1 MNTPHTAPILL
12 CYDRSLGSGRAI
24 EAAGA
29 LFPGHSAIVLHVWSH
44 AGVRAGVYGTS
55 SGSHASDGSDVE
67 QAAMELAD
75 EGGRL
80 ALAAGLAATAAI
92 APAGFEATWHA
103 ILAVAEQHGVELIVV
118 GTRGLPA
125 LRSLLHGSVSHG
137 LVQHAPCPVL
147 VVPPARCVEQVL
159 APVHVERAPAR
170 LATMFG
176 LAIGI
181 LHP

>member
-12 CYDRSLGSGRAI
+12 CYDRSIGSCRAI
-24 EAAGA
+24 EAAGV
-29 LFPGHSAIVLHVWSH
+29 LFPGHAAIVLHVWSH

-55 SGSHASDGSDVE
+55 SGSRASDGSEVE
-67 QAAMELAD
+67 QAAMELAE

-80 ALAAGLAATAAI
+80 ALASGLAATAAI
-92 APAGFEATWHA
+92 APAGFEAAWHA
-103 ILAVAEQHGVELIVV
+103 ILAVAEQHGVELIAV

-159 APVHVERAPAR
+159 APVRAEPA
-170 LATMFG
+170 LARVPSLLG
-176 LAIGI
+176 LA
-181 LHP
+181 

>member
-1 MNTPHTAPILL
+1 VNTPHTAPILL
-12 CYDRSLGSGRAI
+12 CYDRSLGSCRAI
-24 EAAGA
+24 EAAGV

-44 AGVRAGVYGTS
+44 AGVRAGMYGTS
-55 SGSHASDGSDVE
+55 TGAQAYDASEVE
-67 QAAMELAD
+67 HAAMQIAD

-92 APAGFEATWHA
+92 APAGFEATWHP
-103 ILAVAEQHGVELIVV
+103 ILAVAEQHGVEIIVV

-159 APVHVERAPAR
+159 APVHAERAPAR
-170 LATMFG
+170 LVSMLG
-176 LAIGI
+176 LA
-181 LHP
+181 

>member
-1 MNTPHTAPILL
+1 MRERTTVNTPHIAPILL
-12 CYDRSLGSGRAI
+12 CYDRSTGSCRAI

-29 LFPGHSAIVLHVWSH
+29 LFPGHSALVLHVWSLGG
-44 AGVRAGVYGTS
+44 ARV
-55 SGSHASDGSDVE
+55 DGE
-67 QAAMELAD
+67 HAAMELAE
-75 EGGRL
+75 EGCRL

-92 APAGFEATWHA
+92 APAGSDATWHT
-103 ILAVAEQHGVELIVV
+103 ILAVAEQHGVEVIVV

-159 APVHVERAPAR
+159 APVHAERAPVR
-170 LATMFG
+170 LASMFG
-176 LAIGI
+176 LA
-181 LHP
+181 

>member
-1 MNTPHTAPILL
+1 MNTPHIAPILV

-55 SGSHASDGSDVE
+55 SDSQAFDGREVE
-67 QAAMELAD
+67 RAAMELAED

-103 ILAVAEQHGVELIVV
+103 ILAVAEQHGVRLIVV

-170 LATMFG
+170 LATG
-176 LAIGI
+176 IAI